1 MPPSDASLS
10 QSESAQLNEA
20 ERNELCHNIIL
31 TLRTYHVQGILLPWT
46 QQQSHLL
53 VAIGSTGDLAGEEI
67 ASAVFVVL
75 HACDG
80 QRACF
85 HLLVPSCPPA
95 QGPDL

>member
-1 MPPSDASLS
+1 M
-10 QSESAQLNEA
+10 
-20 ERNELCHNIIL
+20 
-31 TLRTYHVQGILLPWT
+31 QGILLPRT

-67 ASAVFVVL
+67 ASAAFVVL

-80 QRACF
+80 QRACS

-95 QGPDL
+95 